1 MRIFLL
7 ITTWVASVTIVL
19 VRSGGRSHE
28 QEQEHLSASM
38 RAMME
43 QWSPL
48 ANGDYAI
55 PKKYK
60 SLDQITPAAPKK
72 YKSLNQITPAVL
84 NRALR

>member
-7 ITTWVASVTIVL
+7 ITTWFASVTIVL

-28 QEQEHLSASM
+28 QEHLSVSM

-60 SLDQITPAAPKK
+60 SLNQITPAAPKK
-72 YKSLNQITPAVL
+72 YKSLDQITPAAL